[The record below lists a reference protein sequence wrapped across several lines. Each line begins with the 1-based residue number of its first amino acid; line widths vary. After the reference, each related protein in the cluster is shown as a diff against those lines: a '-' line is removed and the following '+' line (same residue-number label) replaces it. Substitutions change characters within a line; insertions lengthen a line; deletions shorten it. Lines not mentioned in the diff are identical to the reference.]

1 MATKSPAK
9 DSMKAPSGA
18 GWFSGLIPRGGGAP
32 SDTHARQGEA
42 DAAADGRR
50 NSADSDESAEFHD
63 ANQTLPTVRLHIPR
77 PGSPRPNPPDR
88 PSPGFL
94 AVRPSISPSPIP
106 SCLFSLF
113 PSRRADVGVSP
124 VTLQNRLTSSISLTR
139 DEAERYYAPTT
150 CFGTLGREN
159 PLRRAC
165 ISIAESKW
173 FETFILLAILSNAV
187 VLCQMEPSKME
198 GRGCSGTPAA
208 LTYGAGNSAIE
219 DSELFFTVVF
229 TIEMLVKMIASG
241 VYFEQEAYLKDGW
254 NVMDFVVVVVSLV
267 SLIPGMGSNVSAL
280 RVIRVLR
287 PLRTLSVLPGMRTLI
302 GTMIR
307 SVPMIGNVL
316 LFCIFFFIIFGIF
329 GLQVFRGALRNRCF
343 TVVTGTTCADHES
356 HADAVMC
363 RDVMPDFGADRNLTA
378 AVLLADDDERTCA
391 THVAAHWPGYSCPT
405 GMMCLKANNPAY
417 GLIHFDNIAHAWL
430 TIFQC
435 ITLEGWTPIMYM
447 TMDAVTGWTVVYFL
461 LLVFTGGFFL
471 LNLALAVITE
481 VYDEECTEAQMEAD
495 EREEAEDKD
504 EEHRRLMAERKAK
517 REALSHH
524 LKNEGMLDDD
534 SDDEG
539 DRSEDGKVGSSARP
553 RGGIAAIRA
562 VVEHRWFGPFFTV
575 LILINTLVLAM
586 EFEGMSD
593 AYAAV
598 LSGFN
603 LALTISFMVEMVL
616 KIAGLG
622 PREYVGDSFNI
633 FDAVVVLISIIE
645 LAMANSGSLSALRS
659 FRILRVLKLV
669 RSWTTLQRFLY
680 TVYVTVRSLGEF
692 AFIVV
697 LAIFIF
703 ALLGMQLFGGK
714 MCGLDDGET
723 PRHNFDTLLW
733 ALVTVFQVLTGE
745 DWNAVMYDGVA
756 ANGSWSAL
764 YFVLLLVIGNFLVLN
779 LFVAILLTNF
789 GAQEVSTELQSTKKL
804 LESISFF
811 RTYLSKER
819 GQREKTPEQ
828 LAEQKFWAELPDK
841 VIRPRVMK
849 RWERLGA
856 AAQRRTQEE
865 DARAQAELDAKL
877 AQEEEDRMARLERE
891 RRIAEGR
898 GGKRNSGALMCF
910 GGYDLSSLGKAQPG
924 GAPKPLHRYR
934 SNSLKLFSPTNPL
947 RRFCYAVVDDK
958 RFDLFIMLCIAVSSL
973 TMIFES
979 PKAMEKESFASALD
993 AVDIIFTVL
1002 FAMEM
1007 VVKLVAYGM
1016 WLEESNGTYLRD
1028 AWNCL
1033 DGFIVVMGIV
1043 GKILAGQNL
1052 GWVRALRT
1060 MRVLRPLRVISRIPE
1075 LKVVVNALFRSLPGL
1090 GNVLLVALLFWLI
1103 FGILGMQLFMGAFAR
1118 CSDED
1123 IDAKVDCVDGQVN
1136 ATMDLVWDSVSQSC
1150 EGDATITS
1158 SAACV
1163 GTYQLVEFR
1172 ERRWKSDD
1180 MNFDNIFNAME
1191 TLFEMSTT
1199 EGWTAVMYNG
1209 VDSRSPELV
1218 PVRDNNPPIAFF
1230 FVVFEIVANF
1240 FILNL
1245 FVGII
1250 LDNFA
1255 QISQESG
1262 DGSSATMTKEQ
1273 KLWTLR
1279 RRNFFGEKEDKV
1291 SNLPPHPVRRAA
1303 YRFSHDER
1311 FEWFIMA
1318 VITVNAFAMACEHY
1332 QQSEAWTQ
1340 ALDIVSYICAAVFIA
1355 EAVIKL
1361 VGLGVFGYFAKRWN
1375 QFDFFCVATSVI
1387 GFAANAGGGASVLR
1401 ILRLA
1406 RIFRLVRKLKGLRM
1420 LFNTLVISL
1429 PGLVNIG
1436 SLLFL
1441 LCFVY
1446 AVLGMQL
1453 FGKVKFG
1460 ENLNEHA
1467 NFRDFG
1473 NSMLILLRMV
1483 TGEAWN
1489 AIMYDVMVDEDC
1501 DDSDDCAIGEC
1512 CGVPGAPAY
1521 FVTFVILGT
1530 FVTLNLLIA
1539 VVVDN
1544 FSNSKKEEMGENVT
1558 DENIGQFERAWR
1570 RIDRDAS
1577 GYINREDVAE
1587 LIKRT
1592 PPPLGVKGT
1601 RISRL
1606 GMVRFM
1612 KSLDL
1617 VQWAGLNEMVHY
1629 EDVLIAAT
1637 RRAMAIVM
1645 ETLPEETQVEVR
1657 AALKMKSSSS
1667 LSRMTSRGDDEL
1679 LSSDDEGKG
1688 VVIGRDG
1695 TARKSLKAGLRIVD
1709 SN

>member
-1 MATKSPAK
+1 
-9 DSMKAPSGA
+9 
-18 GWFSGLIPRGGGAP
+18 
-32 SDTHARQGEA
+32 
-42 DAAADGRR
+42 
-50 NSADSDESAEFHD
+50 
-63 ANQTLPTVRLHIPR
+63 
-77 PGSPRPNPPDR
+77 
-88 PSPGFL
+88 
-94 AVRPSISPSPIP
+94 
-106 SCLFSLF
+106 
-113 PSRRADVGVSP
+113 
-124 VTLQNRLTSSISLTR
+124 
-139 DEAERYYAPTT
+139 
-150 CFGTLGREN
+150 
-159 PLRRAC
+159 
-165 ISIAESKW
+165 
-173 FETFILLAILSNAV
+173 
-187 VLCQMEPSKME
+187 ME

-208 LTYGAGNSAIE
+208 STYGAGNSAIE
-219 DSELFFTVVF
+219 DSELFFTIVF

-363 RDVMPDFGADRNLTA
+363 RDVVPDFGADRNLTA

-405 GMMCLKANNPAY
+405 GMMCLKAHNPAY

-495 EREEAEDKD
+495 EREEAEDED
-504 EEHRRLMAERKAK
+504 EEHRRLMLAERKAK
-517 REALSHH
+517 REALSLH
-524 LKNEGMLDDD
+524 LKNEGMSDDD

-539 DRSEDGKVGSSARP
+539 DRLEESKVGSSAKP

-593 AYAAV
+593 AYAEV

-603 LALTISFMVEMVL
+603 LALTVSFMVEMVL

-680 TVYVTVRSLGEF
+680 TVYITVLSLGEF

-789 GAQEVSTELQSTKKL
+789 SAQEVSTELQSTKKL

-819 GQREKTPEQ
+819 GHREKTPEQ
-828 LAEQKFWAELPDK
+828 LAEEKFWAELPDK

-856 AAQRRTQEE
+856 AAQRRTQED

-898 GGKRNSGALMCF
+898 AGERNSGALMCF

-958 RFDLFIMLCIAVSSL
+958 RFDLFIMLCIAVSSF

-993 AVDIIFTVL
+993 AVDITFTVL

-1007 VVKLVAYGM
+1007 VMKLVAYGM

-1033 DGFIVVMGIV
+1033 DGFIVVLGIV

-1218 PVRDNNPPIAFF
+1218 PVRDNNPPMAFF

-1332 QQSEAWTQ
+1332 QQSDAWTE

-1375 QFDFFCVATSVI
+1375 QFDFFCVATSVV

-1558 DENIGQFERAWR
+1558 DENVGEFERAWR

-1617 VQWAGLNEMVHY
+1617 AQWAGLNEMVHY

-1657 AALKMKSSSS
+1657 AALKMKSSTS
-1667 LSRMTSRGDDEL
+1667 LSRMTSRGDDEV
-1679 LSSDDEGKG
+1679 LSSDDEGGKG

-1695 TARKSLKAGLRIVD
+1695 TARKSLKAGLRVAD

>member
-1 MATKSPAK
+1 
-9 DSMKAPSGA
+9 
-18 GWFSGLIPRGGGAP
+18 
-32 SDTHARQGEA
+32 
-42 DAAADGRR
+42 
-50 NSADSDESAEFHD
+50 
-63 ANQTLPTVRLHIPR
+63 
-77 PGSPRPNPPDR
+77 
-88 PSPGFL
+88 
-94 AVRPSISPSPIP
+94 
-106 SCLFSLF
+106 
-113 PSRRADVGVSP
+113 
-124 VTLQNRLTSSISLTR
+124 
-139 DEAERYYAPTT
+139 
-150 CFGTLGREN
+150 
-159 PLRRAC
+159 
-165 ISIAESKW
+165 
-173 FETFILLAILSNAV
+173 
-187 VLCQMEPSKME
+187 ME

-208 LTYGAGNSAIE
+208 STYGAGNSAIE
-219 DSELFFTVVF
+219 DSELFFTIVF

-363 RDVMPDFGADRNLTA
+363 RDVVPDFGADRNLTA

-405 GMMCLKANNPAY
+405 GMMCLKAHNPAY

-495 EREEAEDKD
+495 EREEAEDED
-504 EEHRRLMAERKAK
+504 EEHRRLMLAERKAK
-517 REALSHH
+517 REALSLH
-524 LKNEGMLDDD
+524 LKNEGMSDDD

-539 DRSEDGKVGSSARP
+539 DRLEESKVGSSAKP

-593 AYAAV
+593 AYAEV

-603 LALTISFMVEMVL
+603 LALTVSFMVEMVL

-680 TVYVTVRSLGEF
+680 TVYITVLSLGEF

-789 GAQEVSTELQSTKKL
+789 SAQEVSTELQSTKKL

-819 GQREKTPEQ
+819 GHREKTPEQ
-828 LAEQKFWAELPDK
+828 LAEEKFWAELPDK

-856 AAQRRTQEE
+856 AAQRRTQED

-898 GGKRNSGALMCF
+898 AGEQNSGALMCF

-958 RFDLFIMLCIAVSSL
+958 RFDLFIMLCIAVSSF

-993 AVDIIFTVL
+993 AVDITFTVL

-1007 VVKLVAYGM
+1007 VMKLVAYGM

-1033 DGFIVVMGIV
+1033 DGFIVVLGIV

-1218 PVRDNNPPIAFF
+1218 PVRDNNPPMAFF

-1332 QQSEAWTQ
+1332 QQSDAWTE

-1375 QFDFFCVATSVI
+1375 QFDFFCVATSVV

-1558 DENIGQFERAWR
+1558 DENVGEFERAWR

-1617 VQWAGLNEMVHY
+1617 AQWAGLNEMVHY

-1657 AALKMKSSSS
+1657 AALKMKSSTS
-1667 LSRMTSRGDDEL
+1667 LSRMTSRGDDEV
-1679 LSSDDEGKG
+1679 LSSDDEGGKG

-1695 TARKSLKAGLRIVD
+1695 TARKSLKAGLRVAD

>member
-1 MATKSPAK
+1 M
-9 DSMKAPSGA
+9 
-18 GWFSGLIPRGGGAP
+18 
-32 SDTHARQGEA
+32 
-42 DAAADGRR
+42 
-50 NSADSDESAEFHD
+50 
-63 ANQTLPTVRLHIPR
+63 
-77 PGSPRPNPPDR
+77 
-88 PSPGFL
+88 
-94 AVRPSISPSPIP
+94 
-106 SCLFSLF
+106 
-113 PSRRADVGVSP
+113 
-124 VTLQNRLTSSISLTR
+124 
-139 DEAERYYAPTT
+139 
-150 CFGTLGREN
+150 
-159 PLRRAC
+159 
-165 ISIAESKW
+165 
-173 FETFILLAILSNAV
+173 SNAV
-187 VLCQMEPSKME
+187 VLCQMQPSKME

-208 LTYGAGNSAIE
+208 STYGPGNSAID

-241 VYFEQEAYLKDGW
+241 VFFEREAYLKDGW

-267 SLIPGMGSNVSAL
+267 SLVPGMGSNVSAL

-307 SVPMIGNVL
+307 SIPMIGNVL
-316 LFCIFFFIIFGIF
+316 LFCIFFFIVFGIL
-329 GLQVFRGALRNRCF
+329 GLQVFQGALRNRCF
-343 TVVTGTTCADHES
+343 TVVTGTTCSDHES

-363 RDVMPDFGADRNLTA
+363 REVVPDFGVDRNLTA

-405 GMMCLKANNPAY
+405 GMMCLKAHNPAY

-435 ITLEGWTPIMYM
+435 ITLEGWTPLMYM
-447 TMDAVTGWTVVYFL
+447 TMDAVTGWSMVYFL

-481 VYDEECTEAQMEAD
+481 VYDEECTEAQLEAD
-495 EREEAEDKD
+495 EREAVEDED

-517 REALSHH
+517 REALCQH
-524 LKNEGMLDDD
+524 LINAGMLVDD

-539 DRSEDGKVGSSARP
+539 DRSEGGKVGSSAKP
-553 RGGIAAIRA
+553 REGIAAIRA
-562 VVEHRWFGPFFTV
+562 VVEHPWFGPLFTV
-575 LILINTLVLAM
+575 LILLNTLVLAM
-586 EFEGMSD
+586 EFDGMSD
-593 AYAAV
+593 TYADV
-598 LSGFN
+598 LSSFN
-603 LALTISFMVEMVL
+603 LALSVSFMVEMVL

-622 PREYVGDSFNI
+622 PREYVSDSFNI

-645 LAMANSGSLSALRS
+645 LGLANSGSLSALRS

-680 TVYVTVRSLGEF
+680 TVYITVLSLGEF

-789 GAQEVSTELQSTKKL
+789 SAQEVSTELKSTKEL
-804 LESISFF
+804 LDSIAFF

-819 GQREKTPEQ
+819 GQREKTLEQ
-828 LAEQKFWAELPDK
+828 LAEEKFWAELPDK

-856 AAQRRTQEE
+856 AAQRRTQED
-865 DARAQAELDAKL
+865 DARAQAELDARL
-877 AQEEEDRMARLERE
+877 AQEEEDRRARLELE
-891 RRIAEGR
+891 RRIVEDRAR
-898 GGKRNSGALMCF
+898 AQNSGSLMCF

-924 GAPKPLHRYR
+924 GAPKPLHHYH
-934 SNSLKLFSPTNPL
+934 NKSLKLFSPTHPL

-958 RFDLFIMLCIAVSSL
+958 RFDLFIMLCIAVSSI

-979 PKAMEKESFASALD
+979 PKAMEKESFANALD
-993 AVDIIFTVL
+993 AVDLTFTVL

-1007 VVKLVAYGM
+1007 VMKLVAFGL
-1016 WLEESNGTYLRD
+1016 WFEESKGTYMRD

-1052 GWVRALRT
+1052 SWVRALRT

-1118 CSDED
+1118 CSDEG
-1123 IDAKVDCVDGQVN
+1123 IDAKVDCIDGQVN
-1136 ATMDLVWDSVSQSC
+1136 TTMDLVWNSVSQSC

-1158 SAACV
+1158 NAACV

-1172 ERRWKSDD
+1172 ERNWKSDD

-1209 VDSRSPELV
+1209 VDSRSPELA
-1218 PVRDNNPPIAFF
+1218 PVRDHNPPVAFF
-1230 FVVFEIVANF
+1230 FVIFEIVANF

-1279 RRNFFGEKEDKV
+1279 RRNFFGEKGERVRD
-1291 SNLPPHPVRRAA
+1291 LPPHPVRRAA

-1318 VITVNAFAMACEHY
+1318 VITVNAVAMACEHY
-1332 QQSEAWTQ
+1332 QQTDAWTD
-1340 ALDIVSYICAAVFIA
+1340 ALEVVSYLCAAVFIA

-1361 VGLGVFGYFAKRWN
+1361 IGLGVFGYFKKRWN
-1375 QFDFFCVATSVI
+1375 RFDFFCVATSII

-1467 NFRDFG
+1467 NFRNFG

-1489 AIMYDVMVDEDC
+1489 AIMYDAMVDEDC
-1501 DDSDDCAIGEC
+1501 DDSIDCAIGEC

-1544 FSNSKKEEMGENVT
+1544 FSNSKKEEMGEDVT
-1558 DENIGQFERAWR
+1558 DENVGRFERAWR
-1570 RIDRDAS
+1570 KVDRDAS
-1577 GYINREDVAE
+1577 GYINREDVFE
-1587 LIKRT
+1587 VFKRT
-1592 PPPLGVKGT
+1592 PPPLGVKGA
-1601 RISRL
+1601 RVSRL
-1606 GMVRFM
+1606 GMIRFM

-1617 VQWAGLNEMVHY
+1617 AHWAGLAEMVHY
-1629 EDVLIAAT
+1629 EDVLSAAT
-1637 RRAMAIVM
+1637 RRALAIAM
-1645 ETLPEETQVEVR
+1645 ETLPVETQMEVR
-1657 AALKMKSSSS
+1657 TVLKSKSEAS
-1667 LSRMTSRGDDEL
+1667 LGRMMSRSEDEVFT
-1679 LSSDDEGKG
+1679 SDDEGEG
-1688 VVIGRDG
+1688 TVVAVGRVG
-1695 TARKSLKAGLRIVD
+1695 SARKS
-1709 SN
+1709 

>member
-1 MATKSPAK
+1 
-9 DSMKAPSGA
+9 
-18 GWFSGLIPRGGGAP
+18 
-32 SDTHARQGEA
+32 
-42 DAAADGRR
+42 
-50 NSADSDESAEFHD
+50 
-63 ANQTLPTVRLHIPR
+63 
-77 PGSPRPNPPDR
+77 
-88 PSPGFL
+88 
-94 AVRPSISPSPIP
+94 
-106 SCLFSLF
+106 
-113 PSRRADVGVSP
+113 
-124 VTLQNRLTSSISLTR
+124 
-139 DEAERYYAPTT
+139 
-150 CFGTLGREN
+150 
-159 PLRRAC
+159 
-165 ISIAESKW
+165 
-173 FETFILLAILSNAV
+173 
-187 VLCQMEPSKME
+187 
-198 GRGCSGTPAA
+198 
-208 LTYGAGNSAIE
+208 
-219 DSELFFTVVF
+219 
-229 TIEMLVKMIASG
+229 
-241 VYFEQEAYLKDGW
+241 
-254 NVMDFVVVVVSLV
+254 
-267 SLIPGMGSNVSAL
+267 
-280 RVIRVLR
+280 
-287 PLRTLSVLPGMRTLI
+287 
-302 GTMIR
+302 
-307 SVPMIGNVL
+307 
-316 LFCIFFFIIFGIF
+316 
-329 GLQVFRGALRNRCF
+329 
-343 TVVTGTTCADHES
+343 
-356 HADAVMC
+356 
-363 RDVMPDFGADRNLTA
+363 
-378 AVLLADDDERTCA
+378 
-391 THVAAHWPGYSCPT
+391 
-405 GMMCLKANNPAY
+405 
-417 GLIHFDNIAHAWL
+417 
-430 TIFQC
+430 
-435 ITLEGWTPIMYM
+435 
-447 TMDAVTGWTVVYFL
+447 
-461 LLVFTGGFFL
+461 
-471 LNLALAVITE
+471 
-481 VYDEECTEAQMEAD
+481 
-495 EREEAEDKD
+495 
-504 EEHRRLMAERKAK
+504 
-517 REALSHH
+517 
-524 LKNEGMLDDD
+524 
-534 SDDEG
+534 
-539 DRSEDGKVGSSARP
+539 
-553 RGGIAAIRA
+553 
-562 VVEHRWFGPFFTV
+562 
-575 LILINTLVLAM
+575 
-586 EFEGMSD
+586 
-593 AYAAV
+593 
-598 LSGFN
+598 
-603 LALTISFMVEMVL
+603 
-616 KIAGLG
+616 
-622 PREYVGDSFNI
+622 
-633 FDAVVVLISIIE
+633 
-645 LAMANSGSLSALRS
+645 
-659 FRILRVLKLV
+659 
-669 RSWTTLQRFLY
+669 
-680 TVYVTVRSLGEF
+680 
-692 AFIVV
+692 
-697 LAIFIF
+697 
-703 ALLGMQLFGGK
+703 
-714 MCGLDDGET
+714 
-723 PRHNFDTLLW
+723 
-733 ALVTVFQVLTGE
+733 
-745 DWNAVMYDGVA
+745 
-756 ANGSWSAL
+756 
-764 YFVLLLVIGNFLVLN
+764 
-779 LFVAILLTNF
+779 
-789 GAQEVSTELQSTKKL
+789 
-804 LESISFF
+804 
-811 RTYLSKER
+811 
-819 GQREKTPEQ
+819 
-828 LAEQKFWAELPDK
+828 
-841 VIRPRVMK
+841 
-849 RWERLGA
+849 
-856 AAQRRTQEE
+856 
-865 DARAQAELDAKL
+865 
-877 AQEEEDRMARLERE
+877 
-891 RRIAEGR
+891 
-898 GGKRNSGALMCF
+898 
-910 GGYDLSSLGKAQPG
+910 
-924 GAPKPLHRYR
+924 
-934 SNSLKLFSPTNPL
+934 
-947 RRFCYAVVDDK
+947 VDDK
-958 RFDLFIMLCIAVSSL
+958 RFDLFIMLCIAVSSF

-1375 QFDFFCVATSVI
+1375 QFDFFCVATSVV

-1657 AALKMKSSSS
+1657 AALKMKSSTS
-1667 LSRMTSRGDDEL
+1667 LSRMTSRGDDEV
-1679 LSSDDEGKG
+1679 LSSDDEGGKG

-1695 TARKSLKAGLRIVD
+1695 TARKSLKAGLRVAD